1 MIHARIGLGLS
12 AFAATSLAAAPP
24 VSSEWLGQAPLPELV
39 IGFQRAEARGMIVE
53 RIPPGETV
61 EQWSRMVTVQRFADV
76 IARGGTLDEWRG
88 HFLDG
93 LRTGCPGFRGGEPT
107 RLTVAG
113 RPAMALRIDCP
124 LNPATGR
131 PETFLLL
138 AIAGRSDL
146 HIAQIAFRH
155 VPSEAET
162 AWARAQLASVTLC
175 TPVASAGVCRS
186 GPEAVER

>member
-1 MIHARIGLGLS
+1 MAYVRIGLGL
-12 AFAATSLAAAPP
+12 AALAAASLAGAQAP
-24 VSSEWLGQAPLPELV
+24 SEWLGQAPLPELV
-39 IGFQRAEARGMIVE
+39 IGYHTAEARGMIVE

-61 EQWSRMVTVQRFADV
+61 EQWSRMVTVQRFAGV

-93 LRTGCPGFRGGEPT
+93 LRTDCPGFRGGEAT
-107 RLTVAG
+107 RLAVAG
-113 RPAMALRIDCP
+113 RPAIALRIDCP

-138 AIAGRSDL
+138 AIAGRADL

-155 VPSEAET
+155 LPSAAET
-162 AWARAQLASVTLC
+162 AWARTQLASVTLC
-175 TPVASAGVCRS
+175 TREAAAPVCQS
-186 GPEAVER
+186 GPETAER

>member
-1 MIHARIGLGLS
+1 
-12 AFAATSLAAAPP
+12 
-24 VSSEWLGQAPLPELV
+24 
-39 IGFQRAEARGMIVE
+39 MIVE
-53 RIPPGETV
+53 RVPPGETV

-76 IARGGTLDEWRG
+76 IARGGTLFEWRD

-93 LRTGCPGFRGGEPT
+93 LRTGCPGFRVGDT
-107 RLTVAG
+107 IFSSLAG
-113 RPAMALRIDCP
+113 HPALQLRIDCP

-138 AIAGRSDL
+138 AIAGHSDL